1 MESVLGRYRN
11 LTILVGVLFLQV
23 LGLAVQV
30 KRSADAEHT
39 RLIRIWAVDLVT
51 PFERG
56 LVWVQ
61 NGSSNLWHNYFFLRG
76 VRAENRDLKEQIQK
90 MQLEQVRLNEDAT
103 QAHRLQALLEFKGA
117 VHLKTVPAQVIGS
130 SGSDL
135 SRSIYIDKGDNA
147 GLKPDMAVITAGGIV
162 GKVWIVYPST
172 SLVLMINDQS
182 SGVGAMMEKSRLQGV
197 VRGTPN
203 GELILDRVMSD
214 ESVAPGET
222 LLSSGGDR
230 IFPKGLP
237 VGMVSKVS
245 TGHDMF
251 LNIQVKPAADLSRVE
266 EVLVV
271 TEKQEREPDV
281 AETGSRMRA
290 ADILAQRL
298 PSVPDKPAVVA
309 GAPPPANGGN
319 SAAGRGANAGVTPR
333 PNGSAKPLAAT
344 GPAGTRPGST
354 AADAPLAGR
363 NASNPGGTE
372 STAAGQAPTSTDAS
386 KKAVPKT
393 APSDSENDSG
403 SKSAAAGGNSGSA
416 SNSTTNST
424 NKSANPKDKP
434 ATQQQ
439 KATSPPASPQPKP
452 PATEDSPH

>member
-39 RLIRIWAVDLVT
+39 RLIRVWAVDLIT

-56 LVWVQ
+56 LVWAQ
-61 NGSSNLWHNYFFLRG
+61 NGTSNLWHNYFFLRG
-76 VRAENRDLKEQIQK
+76 VRAENRQLKEKIEQ
-90 MQLEQVRLNEDAT
+90 MQLEQVRLNEDAA
-103 QAHRLQALLEFKGA
+103 QAYRLQSLLAFKGA
-117 VHLKTVPAQVIGS
+117 VHLQTVAAQVIGS

-147 GLKPDMAVITAGGIV
+147 SLKPDMAVITAGGIV

-182 SGVGAMMEKSRLQGV
+182 SGVGAMTEKSRLQGV

-237 VGMVSKVS
+237 VGRVSKVNP
-245 TGHDMF
+245 GREMF

-271 TEKQEREPDV
+271 TEKQERQPVVENGATV
-281 AETGSRMRA
+281 RA

-298 PSVPDKPAVVA
+298 PSVPEKPAVA
-309 GAPPPANGGN
+309 GTIPSGSGAN
-319 SAAGRGANAGVTPR
+319 GANARTA
-333 PNGSAKPLAAT
+333 SSAAKPQENGMGNPNTVIGA
-344 GPAGTRPGST
+344 AGTVPKTTGTAGAAPKGANAANPSAVRGISIVEEP
-354 AADAPLAGR
+354 AADAEVLKKVVQK
-363 NASNPGGTE
+363 NASGDPPQSSGN
-372 STAAGQAPTSTDAS
+372 AAGANSAP
-386 KKAVPKT
+386 
-393 APSDSENDSG
+393 G
-403 SKSAAAGGNSGSA
+403 
-416 SNSTTNST
+416 TTPN
-424 NKSANPKDKP
+424 SANPPAKP
-434 ATQQQ
+434 ATARPKPQ
-439 KATSPPASPQPKP
+439 SPQSNP
-452 PATEDSPH
+452 PPSATEDNPH